1 MEMEANTFLP
11 PQFNPAEML
20 ARFRLPFETDG
31 PMKALRD
38 AYLSMMPRVPLEIYD
53 REGWNEAQG
62 FSGGIWL
69 FWRREHVSVTLY
81 DENSQH
87 MTILIKKNGDDP
99 WLFSTIYVSLDNS
112 LRRDLWRELERIHS
126 NYSGPWLLGGDF
138 NETMPIDE
146 RNGNNNSEMQRRR
159 LEFSNWVKNNG
170 LIDLDGTGTKHTWF
184 LGLTLDTFKSERLG
198 RGLANEEWRLLFEEG
213 AVRNLPKIK
222 SDHGPILIN
231 TNGFAPISMVNRPFK
246 FQAAWMHHEKFED
259 FVHSTWDEATHIVP
273 SLKEFAVKLECWN
286 REEFHNIFCKK
297 AKLWARLEGI

>member
-1 MEMEANTFLP
+1 
-11 PQFNPAEML
+11 
-20 ARFRLPFETDG
+20 
-31 PMKALRD
+31 
-38 AYLSMMPRVPLEIYD
+38 
-53 REGWNEAQG
+53 
-62 FSGGIWL
+62 
-69 FWRREHVSVTLY
+69 
-81 DENSQH
+81 

-99 WLFSTIYVSLDNS
+99 WLFSTIYVSPDNS

-146 RNGNNNSEMQRRR
+146 RN
-159 LEFSNWVKNNG
+159 
-170 LIDLDGTGTKHTWF
+170 DLDCTGPKHTWF